1 MTDTSPKPEDARDVW
16 GPDQLAARSRSGGT
30 SWVLFAG
37 IMIMLVGILNV
48 IWGIAAISDST
59 FFVNDAR
66 FVISSLNTWG
76 WIMLLLGVAQMLAA
90 YAIWRGGD
98 IGRWFGI
105 TVAVFNA
112 IGALLS
118 IDAYPVWGLIVFG
131 IDVLVIYAL
140 AQYGGDERMLA

>member
-1 MTDTSPKPEDARDVW
+1 MTDTSPKPESSDVW
-16 GPDQLAARSRSGGT
+16 GHDHEALPSRSGA

-66 FVISSLNTWG
+66 FVFSGLNTWG